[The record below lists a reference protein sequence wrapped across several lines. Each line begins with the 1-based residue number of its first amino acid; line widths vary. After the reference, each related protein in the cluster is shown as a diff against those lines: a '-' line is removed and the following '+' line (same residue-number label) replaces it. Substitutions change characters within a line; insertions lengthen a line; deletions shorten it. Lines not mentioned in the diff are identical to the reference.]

1 MHKSIDQILDGVD
14 WEGMK
19 DDLTASALGDQCPA
33 DVVLQHLESSIA
45 GLPPQELVDAIELK
59 LVSVFEGSGIEPCR
73 RIARHI
79 PSSSDHVLK
88 TVYFRRTEYLATK
101 ALSDS
106 HPVILATTVETERF
120 VQAIQRHCEQGGER
134 DLWIWRG
141 AAGKSSFE
149 RVVDTREGKEF
160 SFGLALMSQQSDPD
174 KAATVAELFMKRAVL
189 QGHSKRWLGFGGRTT
204 KSGDWIYYWREGPGK
219 VDCLVDDRDGRS
231 APDQATIRRIHNEI
245 VTAMAGET
253 TQEVSSF
260 IAAIYQVARL
270 PANAVCLIPDA
281 HHFLRESP
289 LGGKFEAIGALKQAY
304 HELINRDNG
313 QKLYLL
319 AADVELP
326 DDLREELN
334 RIDLPLPGRR
344 ELFVSMRDV
353 LIPHYF
359 PDSIEGDQVLGGL
372 CEEAAGMTLGETRA
386 VLKRAI
392 QDNADNV
399 SSTELMRALRGAKK
413 RHVARSPALQLLEP
427 ERTAQLGGME
437 RFDEWLRTRH
447 PAFSAPERARSSGID
462 RLPRGVLLLGIPG
475 SGKSLAAKVTAHRWN
490 LPLVR
495 MDLSSLRDKW
505 VGSSEARARQALKV
519 VEAMAPCVLWID
531 EIDKGFANSVNTNS
545 STSDMNI
552 KGLFLTWM
560 QENRYP
566 IFIVATANQYNS
578 LPPEVTRAGR
588 FDARFF
594 FGCPGKIGRRL
605 ILEGHLRNRGYDPAQ
620 FDINAVVESTH
631 GFTGAEI
638 EQVVLDSLY
647 IAFSK
652 DGIVS
657 SSDLLENACAIKP
670 LIKSASS
677 ELQDI
682 WKLMEQGRVQPAS
695 DDMLTLGEVAAL
707 TDPYLYRPVY
717 CQLEK
722 IEGFE
727 KQCAAA
733 ARILMRSPFSAP
745 AAAVMETADSDWI
758 YIQTNVT
765 RNPRDIGH
773 FKLLDRFETI
783 QLNTVIDS
791 LVGDYAVETIYFE
804 SVKTKKRFEESAT
817 LSAYSDIFADA

>member
-1 MHKSIDQILDGVD
+1 MDRSIDQLLDNVD

-19 DDLTASALGDQCPA
+19 DGLTASALGDQCPV
-33 DVVLQHLESSIA
+33 DVVLQQLGSSIA
-45 GLPPQELVDAIELK
+45 GAPAQELVDAIERK
-59 LVSVFEGSGIEPCR
+59 LDSVFLGSGIERCR
-73 RIARHI
+73 RIVRHI
-79 PSSSDHVLK
+79 PSSSDHILK

-101 ALSDS
+101 ALADS

-120 VQAIQRHCEQGGER
+120 VQAIHRHCEREPKR

-149 RVVDTREGKEF
+149 RAVDTRDGKQFQF
-160 SFGLALMSQQSDPD
+160 SFALMSEQTDPD
-174 KAATVAELFMKRAVL
+174 EAATMAELVMKQGVL
-189 QGHSKRWLGFGGRTT
+189 QDHRKRWFRFGGGTT
-204 KSGDWIYYWREGPGK
+204 SRDLIYHWREEPGK
-219 VDCLVDDRDGRS
+219 VQIVVDDRDGRS
-231 APDQATIRRIHNEI
+231 APNQAILNRIHNEI
-245 VTAMAGET
+245 RKAMAGET
-253 TQEVSSF
+253 SQEVSSF

-281 HHFLRESP
+281 HHFLRDNP
-289 LGGKFEAIGALKQAY
+289 LGGRFEAIGALKQAY
-304 HELINRDNG
+304 HDLIKRDGG

-319 AADVELP
+319 AADAELP

-334 RIDLPLPGRR
+334 RIDLPLPGRL

-353 LIPHYF
+353 LIPRYL
-359 PDSIEGDQVLGGL
+359 PDSIEGDQVLGEL

-392 QDNADNV
+392 QEDADNV
-399 SSTELMRALRGAKK
+399 TSAELMRALRGAKK
-413 RHVARSPALQLLEP
+413 RHVARSAALQLLEP
-427 ERTAQLGGME
+427 ERAIQLGGME
-437 RFDEWLRTRH
+437 CFDEWLHTRY

-495 MDLSSLRDKW
+495 MDLSSLRHKW

-531 EIDKGFANSVNTNS
+531 EIDKGLASSANTSS
-545 STSDMNI
+545 STSDLNI

-566 IFIVATANQYNS
+566 VFVVATANQYNS

-594 FGCPGKIGRRL
+594 FGCPGKNGRRV
-605 ILEGHLRNRGYDPAQ
+605 ILKGHLRNRGYDPDQ
-620 FDINAVVESTH
+620 FDIDAVVERTH

-647 IAFSK
+647 IAFAKGGSV
-652 DGIVS
+652 G
-657 SSDLLENACAIKP
+657 SSDLLDNANAIKP
-670 LIKSASS
+670 LIKSAGS
-677 ELQDI
+677 ELNEI
-682 WKLMEQGRVQPAS
+682 WKLVEQGRVQPAS

-733 ARILMRSPFSAP
+733 ARILMRSPFAAP
-745 AAAVMETADSDWI
+745 AAAVMETADPEWI
-758 YIQTNVT
+758 YIQTNIT
-765 RNPRDIGH
+765 RNPRDVGH

-783 QLNTVIDS
+783 QLNTVVDS
-791 LVGDYAVETIYFE
+791 LVGDYALETIYFE
-804 SVKTKKRFEESAT
+804 SVETKKRFEESAT
-817 LSAYSDIFADA
+817 LSAYADIFADA

>member
-1 MHKSIDQILDGVD
+1 MSMSIDQLLNDAD
-14 WEGMK
+14 WKGIN
-19 DDLTASALGDQCPA
+19 DDLIASALGDECPV
-33 DVVLQHLESSIA
+33 DIVLQQLGSRIA
-45 GLPPQELVDAIELK
+45 EAPAQQLVDAIELR
-59 LVSVFEGSGIEPCR
+59 LDSVFEGSGIERCR
-73 RIARHI
+73 RIVRHT
-79 PSSSDHVLK
+79 PSSPDQILK
-88 TVYFRRTEYLATK
+88 TVYFRRTEYLATRV
-101 ALSDS
+101 LSDS
-106 HPVILATTVETERF
+106 HPVTLATTVETERF
-120 VQAIQRHCEQGGER
+120 VQAIQRHCADDAKR

-149 RVVDTREGKEF
+149 RVVDTREGKNYEF
-160 SFGLALMSQQSDPD
+160 GFALISAQPDPEES
-174 KAATVAELFMKRAVL
+174 ATMASYLMRRGVL
-189 QGHSKRWLGFGGRTT
+189 QCQGKPRFWFGERTT
-204 KSGDWIYYWREGPGK
+204 NRDWIYYWREGRDK
-219 VDCLVDDRDGRS
+219 VECLIDDRDGRK
-231 APDQATIRRIHNEI
+231 APDQKTARRIHNEI
-245 VTAMAGET
+245 LKAMAGET
-253 TQEVSSF
+253 VQEVSTF
-260 IAAIYQVARL
+260 VAAVYQVARL

-281 HHFLRESP
+281 HHFLRENP
-289 LGGKFEAIGALKQAY
+289 LGGRFEAIGALKHAY
-304 HELINRDNG
+304 HELVTHDNG

-319 AADVELP
+319 AADAELP

-353 LIPHYF
+353 LIPRYL
-359 PDSIEGDQVLGGL
+359 PDSIEGDQVLGEL
-372 CEEAAGMTLGETRA
+372 CEEAAGMTIGETKA

-392 QDNADNV
+392 QDDAGNV
-399 SSTELMRALRGAKK
+399 TSTELMRALRGAKK

-437 RFDEWLRTRH
+437 RFDEWLDTRH
-447 PAFSAPERARSSGID
+447 PAFSAPERARASGID

-495 MDLSSLRDKW
+495 MDLSSLRHKY
-505 VGSSEARARQALKV
+505 VGASEARARQALKV

-531 EIDKGFANSVNTNS
+531 EIDKGLASSASTHS
-545 STSDMNI
+545 STSDLNI
-552 KGLFLTWM
+552 NGIFLTWM

-566 IFIVATANQYNS
+566 VFIVATANQYNS

-594 FGCPGKIGRRL
+594 FGCPGKNGRRL
-605 ILEGHLRNRGYDPAQ
+605 ILEGHLRNRGYDPDQ
-620 FDINAVVESTH
+620 FDVDEVVDRMH

-652 DGIVS
+652 GVAVG
-657 SSDLLENACAIKP
+657 SSDLLESASSIKP

-677 ELQDI
+677 ELNEI
-682 WKLMEQGRVQPAS
+682 WKLVEQGRVQPAS
-695 DDMLTLGEVAAL
+695 EDMLTHGEVAAL
-707 TDPYLYRPVY
+707 ADPYLYRPVY

-727 KQCAAA
+727 KQCAMA
-733 ARILMRSPFSAP
+733 ARILMRSPFAAP
-745 AAAVMETADSDWI
+745 VAAVMETADPEWI

-765 RNPRDIGH
+765 RNPRDSGH

-783 QLNTVIDS
+783 QLNTVVDS
-791 LVGDYAVETIYFE
+791 LVGDYALETIFFE
-804 SVKTKKRFEESAT
+804 SAKTRKRFEESAT